1 MRKEPHKMTTDIVM
15 RFLEKFAP
23 NEQYEILSSY
33 SLLGL
38 YILLIAKKKLHIL
51 VSDIATS

>member
-23 NEQYEILSSY
+23 NEHYEILSSY

>member
-1 MRKEPHKMTTDIVM
+1 MTTDIVM
-15 RFLEKFAP
+15 HFLEKFAP
-23 NEQYEILSSY
+23 DEQYEILSTH

-38 YILLIAKKKLHIL
+38 YILLIAKKKLHML